1 MDAISGFKKYIGGRR
16 MSDMTEDFWKLAE
29 KVNLLRE
36 EIEDAFS
43 MNPKYEHAE
52 YLNRMAKIL
61 GVID

>member
-1 MDAISGFKKYIGGRR
+1 

-29 KVNLLRE
+29 KVKLLLVE
-36 EIEDAFS
+36 VEDAFS